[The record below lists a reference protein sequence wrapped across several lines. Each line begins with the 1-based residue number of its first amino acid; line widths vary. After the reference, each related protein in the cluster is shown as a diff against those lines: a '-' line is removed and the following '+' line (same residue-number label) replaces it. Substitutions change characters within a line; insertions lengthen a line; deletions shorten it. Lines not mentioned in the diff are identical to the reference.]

1 MEELRL
7 RKFGGKV
14 RVVEAQEAVAE
25 APWGQQVQSRGL
37 RRGSQWSLYRMTG
50 RRQPPASPSAQDCP
64 VAVWS
69 FKCWS
74 QMKCGKWKD
83 NVTVSVE
90 QNKPQEA
97 VRSVVGS
104 LGTNLRRKPRSRA
117 SWRCGPASLTWVW
130 GLCLGPYPA
139 DVAWMLQMEKSLLP
153 GSAAP
158 RNACRPGPDCQT
170 VRGLGAQPAWAPGLE
185 AAQPAPCRA
194 PELRLCA
201 AGWLKSWQPM
211 PLGFINNKLLTS
223 GKFKGLSPLT
233 SVWVFTPQLPPSSVT
248 SPRRPRRLL
257 GLSVLPALM
266 LRSVYLSQASS
277 FADMMGSPRAFHR
290 KK

>member
-14 RVVEAQEAVAE
+14 RVVEAEEAVAE

-104 LGTNLRRKPRSRA
+104 LGTNLRRKPRA

-130 GLCLGPYPA
+130 GLRPGPYPA
-139 DVAWMLQMEKSLLP
+139 DVAWMLQVEKSLLP

-158 RNACRPGPDCQT
+158 EERLQARAWLSDGARSRGPASLSSWPGSS
-170 VRGLGAQPAWAPGLE
+170 
-185 AAQPAPCRA
+185 AA
-194 PELRLCA
+194 
-201 AGWLKSWQPM
+201 SPM
-211 PLGFINNKLLTS
+211 PRS
-223 GKFKGLSPLT
+223 GAAPL
-233 SVWVFTPQLPPSSVT
+233 
-248 SPRRPRRLL
+248 RRRMAKILATNAAWL
-257 GLSVLPALM
+257 
-266 LRSVYLSQASS
+266 
-277 FADMMGSPRAFHR
+277 H
-290 KK
+290 